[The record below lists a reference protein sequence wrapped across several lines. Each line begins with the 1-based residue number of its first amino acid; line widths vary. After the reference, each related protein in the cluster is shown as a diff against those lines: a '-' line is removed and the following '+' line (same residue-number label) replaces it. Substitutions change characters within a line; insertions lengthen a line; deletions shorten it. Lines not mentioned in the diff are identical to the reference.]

1 MSRWD
6 DPTRGFDDDRE
17 QDRTG
22 GEGADGGPAPSRGP
36 ASATPSWDAP
46 APPSGPRVTPV
57 PTGSGAPLPTTGP
70 DAAGTAA
77 SPGSRGADPQGTRT
91 PRGGFRRVS
100 PGGVPELW
108 PGPIPL
114 RPMQLGEMLETALAV
129 LRFNPRTM
137 FGLSFLTLGVITVLS
152 LLVAAP
158 GVYVLMAGES
168 GAVVENGTDAL
179 LNGQSS
185 LTGLASSLLAGVLI
199 AVVADTALGRR
210 LTFAEA
216 WARIKSRILPLV
228 GFVILQ
234 SLLILVVV
242 LPVVVLAVVLAV
254 AEQWTAFGV
263 VLAIG
268 IPLTIAVGVWLWVSL
283 SLAPATIVLERSGPV
298 AAFGRSIR
306 LVRGGWWRTF
316 GVLLT
321 ANILTG
327 LVASVIMLPVMGILL
342 ATILGGAVATGADSL
357 APGLMVLAMVVT
369 ALASLLVQGLV
380 QPFSSAMIALVYL
393 DRRFRTEALAVDL
406 LAEAERDRPLTR
418 GDGR

>member
-1 MSRWD
+1 
-6 DPTRGFDDDRE
+6 
-17 QDRTG
+17 
-22 GEGADGGPAPSRGP
+22 
-36 ASATPSWDAP
+36 
-46 APPSGPRVTPV
+46 
-57 PTGSGAPLPTTGP
+57 
-70 DAAGTAA
+70 
-77 SPGSRGADPQGTRT
+77 
-91 PRGGFRRVS
+91 
-100 PGGVPELW
+100 
-108 PGPIPL
+108 
-114 RPMQLGEMLETALAV
+114 MQLGEMLETALAV

-306 LVRGGWWRTF
+306 LVHAGWWRTF

-406 LAEAERDRPLTR
+406 LAEAERDRSLTR